1 MERKSEF
8 FFIAVLMAENKNIL
22 IFFKYKLKE
31 AKLLH
36 FICSLCSIVF
46 PKRKFLMKGVWMI
59 VIKAAF

>member
-46 PKRKFLMKGVWMI
+46 PKRKFLMKGV
-59 VIKAAF
+59 